1 MAHRQEVVGIITLE
15 DVLEELLGEEIIDET
30 DARLDVNT
38 QILVA
43 GVRRSSTIPR
53 QVLASAYCYVR
64 KISLALVCALII
76 NYGVVH
82 HCVHVHFINFN
93 KQIINCSL
101 VLLCCSC
108 QEYGNDRRLHKN
120 HELKQMTSQPRR

>member
-1 MAHRQEVVGIITLE
+1 MVGIITLE

-53 QVLASAYCYVR
+53 QVLASAYYF
-64 KISLALVCALII
+64 ISIM
-76 NYGVVH
+76 
-82 HCVHVHFINFN
+82 
-93 KQIINCSL
+93 
-101 VLLCCSC
+101 SC
-108 QEYGNDRRLHKN
+108 
-120 HELKQMTSQPRR
+120 TTV

>member
-53 QVLASAYCYVR
+53 QVLASAYYF
-64 KISLALVCALII
+64 ISIM
-76 NYGVVH
+76 
-82 HCVHVHFINFN
+82 
-93 KQIINCSL
+93 
-101 VLLCCSC
+101 SC
-108 QEYGNDRRLHKN
+108 
-120 HELKQMTSQPRR
+120 TTV